1 MTSIMPSWKSTFV
14 PAVLLY
20 SLYNITLYDCFV
32 KRKDTILTTM
42 PDVKNPIEKVEHV
55 RASLSEVLLAH
66 CNQARVIYLASVD
79 FSYLPLAINLY
90 ETSFKKL
97 QIKNYLFV
105 CSDTDAFQIL
115 QQRGIN
121 SFDYIQDKDS
131 KTLTNYGTAAYKRKT
146 HYKTKAILDALLL
159 GLTVI
164 IIDVDIVLFKDP
176 LPYLNCSYCDIQIQR
191 GVFGKNTGFYM
202 ARPTSAN
209 TVLLTKAWDIAREK
223 GEMLMDQDVLNPLM
237 DIMSKEG
244 KLKIRMLPSNL
255 FPTGN
260 VYFEDKHHMFYTDN
274 PPRDEVLMHNNWI
287 STKAA
292 KIYRLKEH
300 LQWMVD
306 IDGYYSNPQRKY
318 LTYNNNGYGP
328 RANDTDALKTAL
340 LIAHLLNRTVILP
353 TFNCANCQDKA
364 CRLKSHRCAFYTNY
378 RVDAFDAC
386 YENQYREHVF
396 LRNPL
401 VPKSVLGGSDI
412 FLIQPS
418 NGRTWTSSQKV
429 KVLHPRE
436 HKGPTETEIFQ
447 WFSTVRAPVL
457 QFHSLY
463 NIYDNFN
470 DKSYIHDKAFDTNTN
485 AKLSGP
491 ITC

>member
-1 MTSIMPSWKSTFV
+1 MTSVMPCWKSV
-14 PAVLLY
+14 KAVLLC
-20 SLYNITLYDCFV
+20 SLYIIMLYEIFL
-32 KRKDTILTTM
+32 KSKDAVLIM
-42 PDVKNPIEKVEHV
+42 EPEAENSAGNVDQMRE
-55 RASLSEVLLAH
+55 SLSEVLLAH
-66 CNQARVIYLASVD
+66 CDQAYVIYLASVD
-79 FSYLPLAINLY
+79 FSYLPFAINLY

-97 QIKNYLFV
+97 QIQNYLFV
-105 CSDTDAFQIL
+105 CSDADAFQIL

-146 HYKTKAILDALLL
+146 HYKTKAILDASLL

-176 LPYLNCSYCDIQIQR
+176 MSYLNCSDCDIQIQR
-191 GVFGKNTGFYM
+191 GAVGKNTGFYM

-209 TVLLTKAWDIAREK
+209 IELLKKAWDIARGK
-223 GEMLMDQDVLNPLM
+223 GEMLMDQDVLYPLM

-260 VYFEDKHHMFYTDN
+260 VYFEDKHRMFYTDN

-306 IDGYYSNPQRKY
+306 IDGYHSNPERKY

-328 RANDTDALKTAL
+328 LADDTDALKTAL

-353 TFNCANCQDKA
+353 TFNCANCKDKA

-378 RVDAFDAC
+378 RVDAFNAC

-401 VPKSVLGGSDI
+401 VPKSVLGGSEL

-418 NGRTWTSSQKV
+418 KGRTWTSSQEV

-436 HKGPTETEIFQ
+436 HKGPTETEILQ
-447 WFSTVRAPVL
+447 WFSTLRASVL